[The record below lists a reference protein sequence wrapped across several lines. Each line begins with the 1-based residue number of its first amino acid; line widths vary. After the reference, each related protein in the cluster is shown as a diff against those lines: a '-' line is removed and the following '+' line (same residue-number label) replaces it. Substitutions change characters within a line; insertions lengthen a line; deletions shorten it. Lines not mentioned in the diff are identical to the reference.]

1 MFLGFTL
8 VSSTLLAMLELRSA
22 EASWRLIISDGWS
35 MEGVLVLGEEADDFA
50 VFHVSTFTLPSTENG
65 SLIIYGELLDILR
78 ELWVF
83 SYLSLV
89 ASGVCVED
97 FVGVLGVAALGVVD
111 VLGVVALGVVDV
123 LGVVAL
129 GVVDV
134 LGVVA
139 LGVVDVL
146 GVVALGVVDVLS
158 VVALGV
164 IGCLGVVALGVV
176 DVLGVVALGVIGC
189 LGVVALGD
197 VDALG
202 VVALGDLDYLGE
214 GDDFSMTGPGSG
226 VVGLDI
232 AFDDR
237 SGVIPTFSFVG
248 VGVRGGVAS
257 GLYLFVEKGDPSGDA
272 PGLWR
277 FDDRRLRDRSNVYPR
292 LGLREGEGVE
302 GDLYN
307 SGPAFDPCCFCI
319 TSMNSYR
326 SIRPSPSV
334 SA

>member
-123 LGVVAL
+123 
-129 GVVDV
+129 
-134 LGVVA
+134 
-139 LGVVDVL
+139 
-146 GVVALGVVDVLS
+146 
-158 VVALGV
+158 
-164 IGCLGVVALGVV
+164 LGVVALGVV

>member
-1 MFLGFTL
+1 
-8 VSSTLLAMLELRSA
+8 
-22 EASWRLIISDGWS
+22 

-111 VLGVVALGVVDV
+111 V
-123 LGVVAL
+123 
-129 GVVDV
+129 
-134 LGVVA
+134 
-139 LGVVDVL
+139 
-146 GVVALGVVDVLS
+146 
-158 VVALGV
+158 
-164 IGCLGVVALGVV
+164 LGVVALGVV